1 MAIIKL
7 NNNSLTSVTALPS
20 GVGADPNVKLDLARL
35 GLRTFAN
42 QNLAKLNSN
51 SMSYDVFQDATG
63 LESSGVGTNASRDVN
78 EFVSAN
84 TSSEQTIT
92 INNSNYTTYVDSVQG
107 RQINTTSSYEK
118 NNNEYQNWSLSDNTT
133 YNGVNAG
140 SGSAHLGTKGEYLFG
155 NGFDATSDLWRAN
168 NNVGHSP
175 SNYYFHAIGIKLNTT
190 ALGGAGFA
198 PTDWG
203 LKWRTGSG
211 NYWWTILYGANSDA
225 GYGSSGSVFT
235 TQRLKAADGGIVNGN
250 SYTCSGTGDNGGS
263 GNTSK
268 ATHLWILQ
276 FHYNGAQSYGY
287 DNLFFTGTG
296 TVPSL
301 NASGNIQSTAITAPS
316 TSKMGAVITYEDTVG
331 TNILNTDLSIQLSAD
346 NGSNYSTATLTALP
360 DFASGVKC
368 ASVTD
373 VSVTE
378 GTQLKYKL
386 LFANQSG
393 SKECRVTGVSLQY

>member
-1 MAIIKL
+1 M
-7 NNNSLTSVTALPS
+7 
-20 GVGADPNVKLDLARL
+20 
-35 GLRTFAN
+35 
-42 QNLAKLNSN
+42 
-51 SMSYDVFQDATG
+51 
-63 LESSGVGTNASRDVN
+63 
-78 EFVSAN
+78 
-84 TSSEQTIT
+84 
-92 INNSNYTTYVDSVQG
+92 
-107 RQINTTSSYEK
+107 
-118 NNNEYQNWSLSDNTT
+118 
-133 YNGVNAG
+133 
-140 SGSAHLGTKGEYLFG
+140 
-155 NGFDATSDLWRAN
+155 
-168 NNVGHSP
+168 
-175 SNYYFHAIGIKLNTT
+175 
-190 ALGGAGFA
+190 GGAGFA

-203 LKWRTGSG
+203 VKWRSG
-211 NYWWTILYGANSDA
+211 ATNYWWTIFSGAYSVA
-225 GYGSSGSVFT
+225 GMLGGAAAFT
-235 TQRLKAADGGIVNGN
+235 EQRLKAADGGIVNGT
-250 SYTCSGTGDNGGS
+250 SYTCSGTGNNAGS

-276 FHYNGAQSYGY
+276 FHYNGTQAYMY
-287 DNLFFTGTG
+287 DNLFFTGIA

-331 TNILNTDLSIQLSAD
+331 TNALNTDLSIQLSAD